1 MPGLPI
7 FDVGEP
13 QHKRRRQLSLSMDIQ
28 NRNSALDITRIA
40 ALFCVISVHF
50 FLNNGYYNEPMLGG
64 RMYIMTT
71 MRTGFM
77 VCVPL
82 FLMLTGYLMNR
93 KSLSVKYYRGII
105 KTLGIYLLASAACAV
120 YKIFVLKTKLSLDLT
135 LWGVLGFKTANY
147 SWYIEMYIG
156 LFLLIPFINL
166 IWNNLS
172 SQKAKL
178 ALIITFV
185 CLTSL
190 PTMTNIYNFES
201 LEWWKT
207 PYLSTEYRQ
216 IIPDWWTRLYPLT
229 YYFLGAYLREFPL
242 KLRQW
247 QKLAIYFGC
256 VIVFGAFNF
265 YRSWGG
271 FFAWVV
277 YNDWHGLPNVIM
289 TFFLFSFLS
298 SINTERYPVWL
309 KRVLMILSDWCLGGY
324 LVSYIFDNLFYAE
337 LNSRIPIMTHRLEW
351 YIVIVPAVFVC
362 SLALSG
368 GLNCIYKGIAA
379 LCSLVYGRIAKRAVP
394 PTVPAVELSDAA
406 PIDTAAPAPD
416 DASQA
421 NSPDEEKKTDD
432 ELAKMG

>member
-1 MPGLPI
+1 MDNI
-7 FDVGEP
+7 RDIT
-13 QHKRRRQLSLSMDIQ
+13 KRD
-28 NRNSALDITRIA
+28 SALDITRLA
-40 ALFCVISVHF
+40 ALFSVISVHF
-50 FLNNGYYNEPMLGG
+50 FLNNGFYQQPMLGG
-64 RMYIMTT
+64 RMCVMTI

-93 KSLSVKYYRGII
+93 KTLSKKYYKGIV
-105 KTLGIYLLASAACAV
+105 KTLGIYLLASLACLI
-120 YKIFVLKTKLSLDLT
+120 YKLTVLHQKLSLENT

-166 IWNNLS
+166 IWNNLPS
-172 SQKAKL
+172 KKAKL
-178 ALIITFV
+178 ALVVTFV

-190 PTMTNIYNFES
+190 PTMVNVYNFEVAG
-201 LEWWKT
+201 WWKT

-229 YYFLGAYLREFPL
+229 YYFLGAFLREFPL

-247 QKLAIYFGC
+247 QKIAIYFAC
-256 VIVFGAFNF
+256 VLLFGLFNY

-271 FFAWVV
+271 YFAWVV

-309 KRVLMILSDWCLGGY
+309 KRGLMVASDCCLGGY

-337 LNSRIPIMTHRLEW
+337 LNTRVKEMIYRLEW
-351 YIVIVPAVFVC
+351 YPLIVPAVFVC
-362 SLALSG
+362 SLLLSFV
-368 GLNCIYKGIAA
+368 LNMIYKGIAFG
-379 LCSLVYGRIAKRAVP
+379 GRAAVSKIRKP
-394 PTVPAVELSDAA
+394 K
-406 PIDTAAPAPD
+406 
-416 DASQA
+416 
-421 NSPDEEKKTDD
+421 EEQPLNK
-432 ELAKMG
+432 